1 MTLKLGNY
9 PGLSKWTK
17 CNHKGCK
24 TCKGRPDRV
33 RGWCD
38 CGKII
43 KDTDLLVLEWRKG
56 AQGEA
61 RNVGNH

>member
-33 RGWCD
+33 RGWCN

-43 KDTDLLVLEWRKG
+43 KDRFIGFGVEKG
-56 AQGEA
+56 GSGWSKEC
-61 RNVGNH
+61 G